1 MDLKIDMRV
10 LELLT
15 SHLVHDLIGPM
26 GAVCNGLELLED
38 DEFGMAEDAVQ
49 LAAKSAGQATAV
61 LKFYR
66 MAYGMAGS
74 RQGAD
79 LRPVKELAVDL
90 LAQSKCE
97 LDWPSDPAPEG
108 LPEGAGKLLLN
119 LVALATECLPRGGT
133 LGVNLR
139 AGDGATLEVKAI
151 GSDAALRPDTQ
162 EGLAADT
169 KVEDLTPRNIHAY
182 FTRLLA
188 LRAGGDLVASQ
199 EGAGYVRLVA
209 TLPG

>member
-1 MDLKIDMRV
+1 MDSKIDLRV

-49 LAAKSAGQATAV
+49 LVAKSAGQATAV

-74 RQGAD
+74 RQGTD
-79 LRPVKELAVDL
+79 LNPIRELAVDL

-97 LDWPSDPAPEG
+97 LDWPSGPAPEG
-108 LPEGAGKLLLN
+108 LPEGASKLLLN

-133 LGVNLR
+133 LGVGLS
-139 AGDGATLEVKAI
+139 DGTTLEVKAV
-151 GSDAALRPDTQ
+151 GADAALRPDTV

-188 LRAGGDLVASQ
+188 QRLGGDLVASQ
-199 EGAGYVRLVA
+199 EGAGFVKLVA
-209 TLPG
+209 TLRG